1 MSSKE
6 PQPAASS
13 DDRSATV
20 FVIDDDHGV
29 RDSIRNL
36 VWSIGLG
43 VELFSSA
50 DEFLAR
56 GEWPRP
62 ACLVLDVRL
71 PGQNGLEFQHYLT
84 RAHVSI
90 PIVFIS
96 GYADVP
102 MSVRAMKA
110 GAVEFIIKP
119 VRPQDLL
126 DAIQS
131 AIARDLASLRQA
143 ASIAGLRAKL
153 STLSVR
159 EREVLDLIV
168 TGLANKQIAAAL
180 GITDATV
187 KLHRGN
193 VMRKMHAK
201 SVAELVNMAHELSI
215 A

>member
-131 AIARDLASLRQA
+131 AIAPGFLTSSGIHCGAPGKAFNAIRPRAGGLGPDRDWSRQ
-143 ASIAGLRAKL
+143 
-153 STLSVR
+153 
-159 EREVLDLIV
+159 
-168 TGLANKQIAAAL
+168 
-180 GITDATV
+180 
-187 KLHRGN
+187 
-193 VMRKMHAK
+193 
-201 SVAELVNMAHELSI
+201 
-215 A
+215 